1 MAATLRTKLELAERL
16 SPEARKTFFS
26 RCDEIERGF
35 TVACTCNDDP
45 CMEGGCSVEG
55 EDETCLQP
63 LERASGAYHK
73 AIDDAFDEIY
83 ADPRNRT
90 RW

>member
-1 MAATLRTKLELAERL
+1 MAATLRTKQELAERL
-16 SPEARKTFFS
+16 SPEARKAFFS
-26 RCDEIERGF
+26 RCDDIEREF
-35 TVACTCNDDP
+35 TVGCTCNNDP

-63 LERASGAYHK
+63 IERAGDDYYK
-73 AIDDAFDEIY
+73 AIDAAFETIY
-83 ADPRNRT
+83 ADPRNRS